1 MNSKAKA
8 GLAILGL
15 TSAIAFAAPAA
26 AQDRGFYVGGSL
38 GQSEH
43 SDQCED
49 VPGGISCDDK
59 DTAWKVFGGYQF
71 NRYFAVEGGYTN
83 LGEATASAPG
93 VTVTDEATAFEV
105 VAVGMYPV
113 IDRLSVYGKV
123 GLFRGEIERSSNN
136 PAVDTGT
143 NSQTDITFGVGL
155 RYDITRQIAVRAE
168 WQRYTDVGELTD
180 IDVISI
186 GALFKF

>member
-1 MNSKAKA
+1 M
-8 GLAILGL
+8 
-15 TSAIAFAAPAA
+15 PAA
-26 AQDRGFYVGGSL
+26 RSASRSTR
-38 GQSEH
+38 
-43 SDQCED
+43 
-49 VPGGISCDDK
+49 ISARTPAAFPATDK
-59 DTAWKVFGGYQF
+59 DTAWKVFGSYQF
-71 NRYFAVEGGYTN
+71 NRYFAVEGGYAN